1 MTPHPRVDWPRVDL
15 ARNFVSRP
23 KTKTGKARHIRLSAV
38 AVAAFKVLQQRS
50 LNREGR
56 FFVNIHGQPLRGYEH
71 WFDRAVAEA
80 GLRNLVW
87 DCFAI
92 YLRASVTGSEA
103 TDAAESMV
111 VH

>member
-1 MTPHPRVDWPRVDL
+1 MSMR
-15 ARNFVSRP
+15 
-23 KTKTGKARHIRLSAV
+23 I

-56 FFVNIHGQPLRGYEH
+56 VFVNIQGQPLRGYEH
-71 WFDRAVAEA
+71 WFDQAVEEA

-87 DCFAI
+87 YCFAI
-92 YLRASVTGSEA
+92 YLRAGATGSEA
-103 TDAAESMV
+103 TDTAESMV